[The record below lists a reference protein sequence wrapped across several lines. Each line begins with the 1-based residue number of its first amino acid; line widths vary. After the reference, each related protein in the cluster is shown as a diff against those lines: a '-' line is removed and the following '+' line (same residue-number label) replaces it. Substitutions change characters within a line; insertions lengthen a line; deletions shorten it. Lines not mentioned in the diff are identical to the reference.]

1 MDKDTSYEDYESWV
15 YRVERNDWENREA
28 FGITW

>member
-1 MDKDTSYEDYESWV
+1 MDKDTSYEDYESC
-15 YRVERNDWENREA
+15 VERDDWENREA